1 MSNSSATP
9 PPRLVFNIEETSL
22 VLRVAPRTV
31 RNLVQR
37 GQLRAIR
44 IGRRRL
50 VTADAVAAF
59 LRERESEALA

>member
-50 VTADAVAAF
+50 VTAAAIAAF